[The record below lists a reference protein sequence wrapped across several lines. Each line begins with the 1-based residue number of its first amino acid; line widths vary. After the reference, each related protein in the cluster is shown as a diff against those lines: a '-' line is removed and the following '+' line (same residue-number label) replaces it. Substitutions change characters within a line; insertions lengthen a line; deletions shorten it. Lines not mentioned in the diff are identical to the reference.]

1 MHHSKTIDG
10 FLELGNQLGNISN
23 TKFQELAERAFVE
36 NRWFDKKSVQNAIDG
51 IVHMISEQQIQIWR
65 KKYDFTHEN
74 KKNVG
79 VIMAGNIPLVGFH
92 DLFMI
97 LASGNI
103 ASIKLSSQDSVLMKF
118 ILESLIQINS
128 DFKKTINVVDRIK
141 NVDAVIATG
150 SDNTARY
157 FEYYFSKIPR
167 IIRKNR
173 TSIAVLDGSENPD
186 QIKNLGHD
194 IYDYYGLGC
203 RNISKILVPEGFEMR
218 FLLDNLQSFE
228 VLLENSKYK
237 NNYDYHKS
245 ILLVNREDH
254 LDTGFSLFK
263 KSSDFVSPTS
273 VTYYEEYS
281 NMDFV
286 TDYILQNQQKI
297 QCIST
302 EIPINNSVKLGET
315 QRPNLWDYADNSDTM
330 EFLLSL

>member
-1 MHHSKTIDG
+1 MNYSKTLDG
-10 FLELGNQLGNISN
+10 FLELGNQLRSISN
-23 TKFQELAERAFVE
+23 SKFQVLAERAFVE
-36 NRWFDKKSVQNAIDG
+36 NRWFDKKSVRNAIDG
-51 IVHMISEQQIQIWR
+51 IIHMISEYQIQTW
-65 KKYDFTHEN
+65 KKNYDFNVKN
-74 KKNVG
+74 KKIVG
-79 VIMAGNIPLVGFH
+79 VIMAGNIPFVGFH

-97 LASGNI
+97 LVSGNI

-118 ILESLIQINS
+118 ILESLIEINS
-128 DFKKTINVVDRIK
+128 EFKQTINLVERIK

-173 TSIAVLDGSENPD
+173 TSIAILDGKEDSD
-186 QIKNLGHD
+186 QIQNLGHD

-218 FLLDNLQSFE
+218 LLLDNLQDFE
-228 VLLENSKYK
+228 FLLENSKYK

-263 KSSDFVSPTS
+263 KSTDFVSPTS
-273 VTYYEEYS
+273 LTYYEEYN

-286 TDYILQNQQKI
+286 TNYLSQHQHKI

-302 EIPINNSVKLGET
+302 ALPINSSIDLGES
-315 QRPNLWDYADNSDTM
+315 QRPNLWDYADNIDTM

>member
-1 MHHSKTIDG
+1 MNYSKTLEG
-10 FLELGNQLGNISN
+10 FVELGNQLRRISN
-23 TKFQELAERAFVE
+23 SKFQELAERAFAE
-36 NRWFDKKSVQNAIDG
+36 NRWFDNKSVKNAIDG
-51 IVHMISEQQIQIWR
+51 IIHMISEDQIQTW
-65 KKYDFTHEN
+65 KKNYDFNIEK

-79 VIMAGNIPLVGFH
+79 VVMAGNIPFVGFH
-92 DLFMI
+92 DLFII

-118 ILESLIQINS
+118 IIESLTEINS
-128 DFKKTINVVDRIK
+128 EFEHRINLVERIK
-141 NVDAVIATG
+141 DVDAVIATG

-157 FEYYFSKIPR
+157 FEYYFSEIPK

-173 TSIAVLDGSENPD
+173 TSIAILDGYEDSD
-186 QIKNLGHD
+186 QIQNLGHD

-218 FLLDNLQSFE
+218 FLLDNLQNFE
-228 VLLENSKYK
+228 FLLENSKYK

-263 KSSDFVSPTS
+263 KSTDFVSPTS
-273 VTYYEEYS
+273 LTYYEEYS
-281 NMDFV
+281 NLDFV
-286 TDYILQNQQKI
+286 NNYISQHQHKI

-302 EIPINNSVKLGET
+302 TLLLDSSVDLGET
-315 QRPNLWDYADNSDTM
+315 QRPNLWDYADNIDTM